1 MSAADFK
8 TDKNSAGLNSDQ
20 TFPKQRFFVLPGL
33 KAQLVF
39 WPLMLIGLA
48 LDLASK
54 SAVFSWLEQKPGN
67 SVSIIDGFL
76 RLVRTVNP
84 GAAFGIGIGHSNLL
98 IAVSV
103 IALVV
108 ILVVF
113 LLSGSQPKL
122 VHAALGLFAAGVC
135 GNLWDRVF
143 NDGGVR
149 DFIDVVY
156 WPGRHWPAFNI
167 ADSLLCIGVA
177 LLIMANFFTGKS
189 YRTRARPQK

>member
-1 MSAADFK
+1 MSTTDWRP
-8 TDKNSAGLNSDQ
+8 DKNSAGLNSEQ
-20 TFPKQRFFVLPGL
+20 AFSKRRFFVLPGL
-33 KAQLVF
+33 KAHFIF
-39 WPLMLIGLA
+39 WPLMVTGLA

-76 RLVRTVNP
+76 QLVRTVNP
-84 GAAFGIGIGHSNLL
+84 GAAFGIATGQSDLL
-98 IAVSV
+98 IAVSA

-108 ILVVF
+108 IFVVF
-113 LLSGSQPKL
+113 LLSGSQQKL
-122 VHAALGLFAAGVC
+122 VHVALGLFAAGVC

-149 DFIDVVY
+149 DFIDIVY
-156 WPGRHWPAFNI
+156 RPGRHWPAFNI
-167 ADSLLCIGVA
+167 ADTLLCIGVG

-189 YRTRARPQK
+189 SQTRAQQHK

>member
-1 MSAADFK
+1 MSV
-8 TDKNSAGLNSDQ
+8 TELSREENSAGLNSDQ
-20 TFPKQRFFVLPGL
+20 AFSKRRFFVLPGL

-39 WPLMLIGLA
+39 WPLMVIGLA

-76 RLVRTVNP
+76 QLVRTVNP
-84 GAAFGIGIGHSNLL
+84 GAAFGIGTGYSNLL

-122 VHAALGLFAAGVC
+122 VHVALGLFAAGVC
-135 GNLWDRVF
+135 GNLCDRIF
-143 NDGGVR
+143 NDGLVR

-189 YRTRARPQK
+189 SRTRARPQK

>member
-1 MSAADFK
+1 MTELSREE
-8 TDKNSAGLNSDQ
+8 NSAGLNSGQ
-20 TFPKQRFFVLPGL
+20 ACSKRRFFVLPGL
-33 KAQLVF
+33 KAQLIF
-39 WPLMLIGLA
+39 WPLMASGLA

-67 SVSIIDGFL
+67 RVSIVDGFL
-76 RLVRTVNP
+76 QLVRIVNP
-84 GAAFGIGIGHSNLL
+84 GAAFGVGIGHSNLL

-143 NDGGVR
+143 NNGGVR

-189 YRTRARPQK
+189 SRTRAQPQK

>member
-1 MSAADFK
+1 VTELSK
-8 TDKNSAGLNSDQ
+8 EENSAGLNSDQ
-20 TFPKQRFFVLPGL
+20 AFSKRRFFVLPGL
-33 KAQLVF
+33 KAQLIF
-39 WPLMLIGLA
+39 WPLMVIGLA

-76 RLVRTVNP
+76 QLVRIVNP
-84 GAAFGIGIGHSNLL
+84 GAAFGIGIGQSGLL

-122 VHAALGLFAAGVC
+122 VHVALGLFAAGVC
-135 GNLWDRVF
+135 GNLCDRIF
-143 NDGGVR
+143 NDGLVR

-189 YRTRARPQK
+189 YRTHARQQK

>member
-1 MSAADFK
+1 MSA
-8 TDKNSAGLNSDQ
+8 TDLKKDKSNDRLNSDQ
-20 TFPKQRFFVLPGL
+20 AFSEHRFFALPGL
-33 KAQLVF
+33 KAQLTF

-54 SAVFSWLEQKPGN
+54 SMVFSWLEQKPGN

-76 RLVRTVNP
+76 HLVRTVNP
-84 GAAFGIGIGHSNLL
+84 GAAFGIGAGYSDLL
-98 IAVSV
+98 VAVSA
-103 IALVV
+103 IALVA
-108 ILVVF
+108 ILVGF
-113 LLSGSQPKL
+113 LLSGAQPRL
-122 VHAALGLFAAGVC
+122 VHVALGLFAAGVC

-177 LLIMANFFTGKS
+177 LLIMASFVTGQS
-189 YRTRARPQK
+189 SQTRA

>member
-1 MSAADFK
+1 MTELSREEGG
-8 TDKNSAGLNSDQ
+8 AGLNSGQ
-20 TFPKQRFFVLPGL
+20 AFSKRRFFVLPGL
-33 KAQLVF
+33 KAQLTF
-39 WPLMLIGLA
+39 WPLMVTGLA

-76 RLVRTVNP
+76 QLVRTVNP
-84 GAAFGIGIGHSNLL
+84 GAAFGIATGQSDLL

-108 ILVVF
+108 IFAVF
-113 LLSGSQPKL
+113 LLSGSQQKL
-122 VHAALGLFAAGVC
+122 VHVALGLFAAGVC
-135 GNLWDRVF
+135 GNLYDRIS
-143 NDGGVR
+143 NDGLVR

-167 ADSLLCIGVA
+167 ADTLLCIGVG

-189 YRTRARPQK
+189 SRTRARQHK

>member
-1 MSAADFK
+1 MSATDFK
-8 TDKNSAGLNSDQ
+8 TDKNSAGLGSDQ
-20 TFPKQRFFVLPGL
+20 TSSKQRFFVLPGL
-33 KAQLVF
+33 KAQLIF
-39 WPLMLIGLA
+39 WPLMVIGLA
-48 LDLASK
+48 LDLATK

-67 SVSIIDGFL
+67 SISIS
-76 RLVRTVNP
+76 
-84 GAAFGIGIGHSNLL
+84 AAFGVGIGHSNLL

-143 NDGGVR
+143 NNGGVR

-189 YRTRARPQK
+189 SQTRAQQQK